1 MSSYGIPH
9 EEIAAVIGIDD
20 KTLRKHYR
28 EELDIAAPKASAMV
42 AQTLYGIATDR
53 NHPKCASAA
62 MFWLKCRA
70 GWRERDQ
77 TPVDDFDRMPEPL
90 GKKAQANKDAET
102 AGVGTDWG
110 DDLTPPGVFN

>member
-9 EEIAAVIGIDD
+9 EEIAAVSGIDD
-20 KTLRKHYR
+20 KTLPKHHR
-28 EELDIAAPKASAMV
+28 EELDIAAPKASAMG
-42 AQTLYGIATDR
+42 AQTPYGIATDR

-62 MFWLKCRA
+62 MFWPKGRA

-110 DDLTPPGVFN
+110 DDLTPPGMFN